1 MIWKFRMMIERWN
14 VRFIAAC
21 MMLSLVQLS
30 AAASAQSLRIALFK
44 TASSPELAPLTAAL
58 DPELQAEVGKVQRVS
73 VGAVPPLDLP
83 SLQLALDCVGET
95 PDCLSVATER
105 SKVDGLLSPS
115 LARTG
120 GSIVLSLLLYNPQA
134 SSPMQVVTR
143 SFPNDTSE
151 AAVIDGA
158 KSLVRELF
166 GVVEPAPLEEPPPPA
181 PTVAPPEA
189 TPEVPPPPAAE
200 HVTHPE
206 PRQSLVLPIVL
217 GAAGVAVI
225 GLGIGVG
232 VASNNTESR
241 YGDMRVRS
249 ETDAGDTDD
258 LLSRARTESTIANI
272 AFGVGAASCIA
283 AGVVYFL
290 QRNKH
295 RSDTEPNAHV
305 ALGPGYV
312 GVAGDF

>member
-1 MIWKFRMMIERWN
+1 MMIERWN
-14 VRFIAAC
+14 GRFIAAC
-21 MMLSLVQLS
+21 MVLWLVQLS
-30 AAASAQSLRIALFK
+30 ATASAQSLRVALFK

-58 DPELQAEVGKVQRVS
+58 DPELQAEVGKVQKVT

-95 PDCLSVATER
+95 PSCLSVATER

-120 GSIVLSLLLYNPQA
+120 GSIVLSLLLYDPQA
-134 SSPMQVVTR
+134 SSPMRVVTR

-151 AAVIDGA
+151 VALIDGA

-166 GVVEPAPLEEPPPPA
+166 GVVAPAPAPVEEPPPPA

-189 TPEVPPPPAAE
+189 TPPPAAATASAPE
-200 HVTHPE
+200 PVGE

-217 GAAGVAVI
+217 GAAGVAVL
-225 GLGIGVG
+225 GLGVGIGI
-232 VASNNTESR
+232 ASNNSESR
-241 YGDMRVRS
+241 YADMRVRDEADAG
-249 ETDAGDTDD
+249 ETDS
-258 LLSRARTESTIANI
+258 LLSRAQTQSTIANI

-290 QRNKH
+290 QRKH
-295 RSDTEPNAHV
+295 RSDTEPGAHV

-312 GVAGDF
+312 GVSGDF

>member
-1 MIWKFRMMIERWN
+1 MMIERWN
-14 VRFIAAC
+14 GRFIAAC
-21 MMLSLVQLS
+21 LVLWMVQLS

-58 DPELQAEVGKVQRVS
+58 DPEIQAEVGKLQKVS

-95 PDCLSVATER
+95 PSCLSVATER

-151 AAVIDGA
+151 AALIDGA
-158 KSLVRELF
+158 KVLVRELF
-166 GVVEPAPLEEPPPPA
+166 GVVAPAPAPPPIEEPPPPA

-189 TPEVPPPPAAE
+189 APPPAA
-200 HVTHPE
+200 PPARAQE

-217 GAAGVAVI
+217 GAAGVAVL
-225 GLGIGVG
+225 GLGVGIGI
-232 VASNNTESR
+232 ASNNSESR
-241 YGDMRVRS
+241 YAEMRVTD
-249 ETDAGDTDD
+249 EADAGETDD
-258 LLSRARTESTIANI
+258 LLSRAQTQSTIANI

-290 QRNKH
+290 QSKH
-295 RSDTEPNAHV
+295 RSDTEPSAHV

>member
-1 MIWKFRMMIERWN
+1 VIGFQMMIERWN
-14 VRFIAAC
+14 GRVIAAC
-21 MMLSLVQLS
+21 IVLWSMQLS

-58 DPELQAEVGKVQRVS
+58 DPELQAEVGKLQKVS

-105 SKVDGLLSPS
+105 SKVDGLVSPS

-120 GSIVLSLLLYNPQA
+120 GSIVLSLLLYNPRA
-134 SSPMQVVTR
+134 SSPMHVVTR

-151 AAVIDGA
+151 AGLIDGA
-158 KSLVRELF
+158 RKLVRELF
-166 GVVEPAPLEEPPPPA
+166 GVPEPAPVEEPPPPA

-189 TPEVPPPPAAE
+189 MPEPTPPPPAAAPASE
-200 HVTHPE
+200 PE

-217 GAAGVAVI
+217 GAAGVAVL
-225 GLGIGVG
+225 GLGVVVG

-241 YGDMRVRS
+241 YADMRVRT
-249 ETDAGDTDD
+249 ETDAGETDD
-258 LLSRARTESTIANI
+258 LLSKAQTQSTIANI
-272 AFGVGAASCIA
+272 AYGVGAASCIA

-290 QRNKH
+290 QRRH

-312 GVAGDF
+312 GVAGAF